1 VPTTWLVTAELFT
14 SPSRVERSVLT
25 ARIGNE
31 TVVHARCGDR
41 AGARF
46 QTKGAAVAIMVM
58 NFEVDDYDTWKAM
71 FDEDPAGRRQS
82 GATGHVVSRAV
93 DNPNEGFIRVEF
105 PSVEQAKAF
114 RERLL
119 ASGAIE
125 RGGMRLK
132 MGPTVAEVDDA
143 TTY

>member
-1 VPTTWLVTAELFT
+1 V
-14 SPSRVERSVLT
+14 
-25 ARIGNE
+25 
-31 TVVHARCGDR
+31 
-41 AGARF
+41 AGAVIA
-46 QTKGAAVAIMVM
+46 QKAVPLTKGAVVAIMVM

-82 GATGHVVSRAV
+82 GATGHVVSRAA

-119 ASGAIE
+119 ASGALE
-125 RGGMRLK
+125 RSGMRLK